1 MKYGD
6 ALAEVQT
13 QIEAAG
19 IPCYIDAEKAM
30 APCALLVPGVL
41 RFDRLSGSE
50 DYSAEVDVYLLA
62 PGNNS
67 LDALNHLQDLLEQLS
82 TAFPIPEAE
91 PISFPLG
98 SAGSI
103 PLPGL
108 AITLNLNVSKD

>member
-6 ALAEVQT
+6 TLLEIQA

-30 APCALLVPGVL
+30 APCALLIPGMV
-41 RFDRLSGSE
+41 RYDRLSGSQ
-50 DYSAEVDVYLLA
+50 DYTAEVDVYLLA
-62 PGNNS
+62 PNNS
-67 LDALNHLQDLLEQLS
+67 SYIALNELQDLLEQLQ

-91 PISFPLG
+91 PIAYPLG
-98 SAGSI
+98 TAGNI